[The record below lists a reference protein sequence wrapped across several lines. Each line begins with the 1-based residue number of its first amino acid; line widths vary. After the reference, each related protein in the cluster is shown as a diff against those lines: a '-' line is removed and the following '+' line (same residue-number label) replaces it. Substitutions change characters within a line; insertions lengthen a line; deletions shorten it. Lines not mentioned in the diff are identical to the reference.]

1 VRCVFGWFG
10 KKTKYFGFSHWST
23 TTAQLGLTVH
33 VLLSVWCCC
42 VMVTFGYIDA
52 TKERW
57 NLVAPHMVPSGEY
70 CNHGCYPTVVSNGRW
85 ASSSITQKR
94 PQKEKMKP
102 KRKKQLLYLIHIIRS
117 INTKLTAV
125 FDTREHCT
133 PHQRALP
140 GGWWP
145 SKSTSS
151 PRAILHKHKSYWKQ
165 LAQRALFPAQ
175 HRSGVRW

>member
-1 VRCVFGWFG
+1 MLWIFALEHYYRTIGTDRTCFAVC
-10 KKTKYFGFSHWST
+10 
-23 TTAQLGLTVH
+23 L
-33 VLLSVWCCC
+33 VLLRHGHFWLYRRHEGEVKSCR
-42 VMVTFGYIDA
+42 TSYG
-52 TKERW
+52 T
-57 NLVAPHMVPSGEY
+57 SGEY